1 MKPKRIILIRHGES
15 EGNVDLSI
23 YSKKPDY
30 AVRLTEKGK
39 QQAIEAGQNIK
50 NIIKDE
56 DYCCYYSPYFR
67 AHETMDLAIKVID
80 NNLDYNKLRKFKRE
94 EPRLREQE
102 YSRKL
107 RKDRHYDEKDREA
120 YGKFFYG
127 MDDGESGAMVYDRVS
142 DCIGTLHRDFEK
154 EDYPNNVLIFG
165 HGMTNRLFLV
175 RWFHI
180 PIEEFEMW
188 KNPKNGALYIMEL
201 QENNKYKLITEI
213 DKHPKSYGYIY
224 CST

>member
-15 EGNVDLSI
+15 EGNIDLSI

-30 AVRLTEKGK
+30 AVRLTEKGRN
-39 QQAIEAGQNIK
+39 QAIEAGLKIK
-50 NIIKDE
+50 TIIQWE

-67 AHETMDLAIKVID
+67 AHETMDLAM
-80 NNLDYNKLRKFKRE
+80 NNGLGTAFCRFTRE

-142 DCIGTLHRDFEK
+142 DAIGTLNRDFQK
-154 EDYPNNVLIFG
+154 QDYPENCLIFG

-175 RWFHI
+175 RWLHI
-180 PIEEFEMW
+180 PIEEFETW
-188 KNPKNGALYIMEL
+188 KNPKNGEIYILEL
-201 QENNKYKLITEI
+201 GIDNKYKLITPI
-213 DKHPKSYGYIY
+213 QKHEKGYGWKYKEV
-224 CST
+224 